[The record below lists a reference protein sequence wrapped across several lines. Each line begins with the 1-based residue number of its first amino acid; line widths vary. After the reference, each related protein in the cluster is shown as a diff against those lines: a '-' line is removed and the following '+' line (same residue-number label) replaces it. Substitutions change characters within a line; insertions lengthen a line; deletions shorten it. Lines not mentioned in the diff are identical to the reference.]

1 VQRFKTIRCVGV
13 FETPLGALKN
23 WGTNLQMWC
32 FLKPNKGDNS
42 KWLYHIVMVEPR
54 ATVFHV
60 EKMKDAE
67 TTAKIEFFTS
77 LARTFYLNAFDE
89 NAENTSKLISPSIG
103 T

>member
-1 VQRFKTIRCVGV
+1 
-13 FETPLGALKN
+13 
-23 WGTNLQMWC
+23 
-32 FLKPNKGDNS
+32 
-42 KWLYHIVMVEPR
+42 MVEPR